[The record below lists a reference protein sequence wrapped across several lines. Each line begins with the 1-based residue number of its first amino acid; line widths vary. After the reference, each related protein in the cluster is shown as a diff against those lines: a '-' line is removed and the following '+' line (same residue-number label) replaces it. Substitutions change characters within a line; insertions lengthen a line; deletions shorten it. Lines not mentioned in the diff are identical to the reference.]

1 MKKIAQYVT
10 SLAVILLVGSNLRAP
25 ITALSPVL
33 VEINAYFHLTNV
45 QASLLTSIP
54 LAVFALGSIAVVT
67 MALRF
72 GVRQMLLASVLI
84 LMAGLYLRVYGTMFT
99 LYLGSFLLGIGIC
112 VGNVLVP
119 AYIKKVFPHKIGIMT
134 GVFTVAMN
142 VFAALASGF
151 SIAIGKITQ
160 LQWQGSLGVWVI
172 PSALA
177 LLAIVTNLMLTDK
190 EGNASN
196 TQAAV
201 AKFNVFRSKQAWYI
215 SVFMGLQSLVYY
227 CLVALLPSIL
237 SDYGMKR
244 AETGMV
250 LLVIQLAMMPVLF
263 ISPVLATRLKDQKW
277 MVLGIGGMMFTG
289 IALLPLFQLTY
300 VYLAAVL
307 IGMASG
313 SAFSLAI
320 LFFSMKSKTGHGLVK
335 VSGKAQSVGYM
346 IAAFGPPIFGALH
359 DASGTWTYSFYF
371 LLLVII
377 IMTILGRRAAKPRF
391 IEEH

>member
-1 MKKIAQYVT
+1 MKKIVLYVT
-10 SLAVILLVGSNLRAP
+10 SIAVVLLVGSNLRAP

-33 VEINAYFHLTNV
+33 VEINAYFQLTNV

-54 LAVFALGSIAVVT
+54 LAVFAFGSIAVVSL
-67 MALRF
+67 ALRF
-72 GVRQMLLASVLI
+72 GLRRMLLASALL

-99 LYLGSFLLGIGIC
+99 LYLGSFLLGVGIC

-119 AYIKKVFPHKIGIMT
+119 AYIKKVFPNKIGIMT

-142 VFAALASGF
+142 TFAALASGF
-151 SIAIGKITQ
+151 SIAIGKLTQ
-160 LQWQGSLGVWVI
+160 LQWQGSLGVWII

-177 LLAIVTNLMLTDK
+177 FLAIAANLMVTTK
-190 EGNASN
+190 ETNTSNA
-196 TQAAV
+196 QAPV
-201 AKFNVFRSKQAWYI
+201 VKFNVFRSKQAWYI
-215 SVFMGLQSLVYY
+215 SIFMGLQSLVYY

-237 SDYGMKR
+237 SDYGMQR
-244 AETGMV
+244 TDTGMV

-277 MVLGIGGMMFTG
+277 LVYGIGGMMFTG
-289 IALLPLFQLTY
+289 IALLPLFQLKY

-335 VSGKAQSVGYM
+335 VSGKAQSIGYM

-359 DASGTWTYSFYF
+359 DASGAWMYSFYF

-377 IMTILGRRAAKPRF
+377 IMTILGRKAAKPRF

>member
-1 MKKIAQYVT
+1 MKKIALYVT
-10 SLAVILLVGSNLRAP
+10 SIAVVLLVGSNLRAP

-33 VEINAYFHLTNV
+33 VEINTYFHLSNV

-72 GVRQMLLASVLI
+72 GVRQLLLASVLI
-84 LMAGLYLRVYGTMFT
+84 LIAGLYLRVYGTVFT

-119 AYIKKVFPHKIGIMT
+119 AYIKKVFPEKVGAMT

-142 VFAALASGF
+142 TFAALASGF
-151 SIAIGKITQ
+151 SIAIGKFTH
-160 LQWQGSLGVWVI
+160 LQWQGSLGVWII
-172 PSALA
+172 PSVLA
-177 LLAIVTNLMLTDK
+177 LLAIVANLVLTKK
-190 EGNASN
+190 ETTINP
-196 TQAAV
+196 TQAPV

-244 AETGMV
+244 TDTGMV

-263 ISPVLATRLKDQKW
+263 ISPILAMRVKDQKW
-277 MVLGIGGMMFTG
+277 LVYAVGGMMFTG
-289 IALLPLFQLTY
+289 IALLAFFKLDY
-300 VYLAAVL
+300 VYLAAAL

-346 IAAFGPPIFGALH
+346 IAAFGPPIFGRLH
-359 DASGTWTYSFYF
+359 DAAGTWMYSFYF

-377 IMTILGRRAAKPRF
+377 IMTILGRNAARPRF